1 MILTSFFEPSYSS
14 YIRDWSIGPK
24 SWLMS
29 AIYDHSTSLDIWY
42 NANLSGII
50 PNIKYIDYDK
60 DIDEMLLSC
69 SEDQK
74 LDNI

>member
-1 MILTSFFEPSYSS
+1 
-14 YIRDWSIGPK
+14 
-24 SWLMS
+24 MS
-29 AIYDHSTSLDIWY
+29 VIYDHSTSLDIWY